1 MGTLTVTIPDPKLQ
15 DVIDAVAATYG
26 AEASQAG
33 LEGHLKKHI
42 KDTLNDYKR
51 GRAADAVAEDSLE

>member
-15 DVIDAVAATYG
+15 DVIDAVSATYG
-26 AEASQAG
+26 GEASQSG
-33 LEGHLKKHI
+33 VEKHLKKHI

-51 GRAADAVAEDSLE
+51 GQAADAVAEESLE